1 MSEQY
6 IKAEIVRPKRDGFE
20 QFGTFVG
27 GLFLL
32 AFRTLIVWW
41 ALAVWFPEW
50 GITYW
55 QAILPVY
62 AIRMLVTSQTLIGRQ
77 LTK

>member
-1 MSEQY
+1 MSETY
-6 IKAEIVRPKRDGFE
+6 IKAEIVRPKKSTEENVTAIF
-20 QFGTFVG
+20 T
-27 GLFLL
+27 GLFGL

-41 ALAVWFPEW
+41 ALAAWFPEW

-62 AIRMLVTSQTLIGRQ
+62 AIRILTGNQTLIGRQ